1 MQIGKLSINS
11 PYFLAPLAG
20 YTDLVFRQIIRQ
32 FNCGVI
38 YTEMVNATGLAR
50 SNKKTPRIMDIAPDD
65 HPIGIQLFG
74 KNTEDFAVAVPL
86 AEKAGADIIDINCG
100 CPVPKVV
107 KSGGGSALMKDPKQV
122 QSIVQTV
129 VKIATKPV
137 TIKFRSGWDQA
148 CINAPELA
156 KIAEGEGASAV
167 AIHARTR
174 SQGFSGEAD
183 WSVIKAV
190 KDAVSIP
197 VIGNGDVRSQAD
209 ADRMQ
214 TETGCDFVMIG
225 RGAVQFF
232 IPEEL
237 RIQKLLEH
245 MQLLIN
251 YKNEDRFIEMRKFVP
266 FYTKGLPGASNLR
279 KIVNEVKTL
288 EEFLANIQKFNNE

>member
-1 MQIGKLSINS
+1 MQIGQLSINS

-74 KNTEDFAVAVPL
+74 KNTEDFAIAVPL

-122 QSIVQTV
+122 QAIVRTV
-129 VKIATKPV
+129 VSTATKPV
-137 TIKFRSGWDQA
+137 TIKFRSGWDMA
-148 CINAPELA
+148 SLNAPELA

-183 WSVIKAV
+183 WAVIKAV

-214 TETGCDFVMIG
+214 AETGCDFVMIG

-245 MQLLIN
+245 MKLLIE

-279 KIVNEVKTL
+279 KAVNEVKTL
-288 EEFLANIQKFNNE
+288 EEFLEAVAIIQI